1 MTRLLSKALKEAEK
15 LSPKIQN
22 EIGRQLLDD
31 IKSEVQWQSTV
42 SKPQEKLDKFARK
55 ALENSR
61 QGKTK
66 KSGFDEL

>member
-22 EIGRQLLDD
+22 ELGKQLIED
-31 IKSEVQWQSTV
+31 IKSELEWQSTL
-42 SKPQEKLDKFARK
+42 SKPQGQLDKLARK

-61 QGKTK
+61 LGKTK
-66 KSGFDEL
+66 KCGFDEL